1 MKKTMV
7 FAIVLA
13 TMIII
18 MTSFNLQLAP
28 TPPLNIPESAVPNAL
43 YVCPAASSIFDPIR
57 MGFAPFTRFFTI
69 LLTFT
74 LIVLPFYWGW
84 ALYQNLL
91 KDKFNRDS
99 FKTPWAMTKVLF
111 WATIIILIMI
121 KTPNHFRT
129 VYVRGDDTPY
139 VLCES
144 NSPGVRAVRSD
155 AVYRK

>member
-7 FAIVLA
+7 MAIVLM

-18 MTSFNLQLAP
+18 TASFELQLAP
-28 TPPLNIPESAVPNAL
+28 RAPLNIPESAMPTAL
-43 YVCPAASSIFDPIR
+43 YVCPAASSLFDPISL
-57 MGFAPFTRFFTI
+57 GFSPFIGFFRV
-69 LLTFT
+69 LLAFA

-99 FKTPWAMTKVLF
+99 FKTPWAMTKALI
-111 WATIIILIMI
+111 WAIALILLMI
-121 KTPNHFRT
+121 NTPNHYRT
-129 VYVRGDDTPY
+129 VRVRGDNTPY

-144 NSPGVRAVRSD
+144 NSPDVRAVQAD
-155 AVYRK
+155 AVTRK

>member
-7 FAIVLA
+7 FVIVLA

-28 TPPLNIPESAVPNAL
+28 TAPLNIPESELPTAL
-43 YVCPAASSIFDPIR
+43 YVCPAASSVFDPIS
-57 MGFAPFTRFFTI
+57 MGFAPFTRFFRI
-69 LLTFT
+69 LLAFA
-74 LIVLPFYWGW
+74 LMILPFYWGW

-99 FKTPWAMTKVLF
+99 FKTPWAMTKALF
-111 WATIIILIMI
+111 WAVVIILLMI
-121 KTPNHFRT
+121 KTPNYFRT
-129 VYVRGDDTPY
+129 VYVRGDNTAY
-139 VLCES
+139 VLCE
-144 NSPGVRAVRSD
+144 NNTPGARAVRAD

>member
-7 FAIVLA
+7 MAIVLM

-18 MTSFNLQLAP
+18 TASFELQLAP
-28 TPPLNIPESAVPNAL
+28 RAPLNIPESAMPTAL
-43 YVCPAASSIFDPIR
+43 YVCPAASSLFDPISL
-57 MGFAPFTRFFTI
+57 GFLPFIGFFRV
-69 LLTFT
+69 LLAFA

-99 FKTPWAMTKVLF
+99 FKTPWAMTKALI
-111 WATIIILIMI
+111 WAIALILLMI
-121 KTPNHFRT
+121 NTPNHYRT
-129 VYVRGDDTPY
+129 VRVLGDNTPY

-144 NSPGVRAVRSD
+144 NSPGVRAVRAD
-155 AVYRK
+155 AVVRK